1 MSACIK
7 YLYHMLRVQQ
17 QLLLVVLHSEQ
28 WAYAHCCMCVRR
40 CRQRAFHTLCQS
52 WCRERR
58 ALAPVKPSL
67 QEPAQLPELLPG
79 YASPDTIHKPV
90 PRHVS
95 KDRQQQQQQATA
107 EACMASSTAQLNS
120 THQQAYG
127 DQPGLHAEPT
137 FSCRQDR
144 RVASVAVAACCLRCG
159 VEQSQKMSDCR
170 FHPALLP
177 NPGPFL
183 YGPEWHACRAA
194 RHGRGDPGCYVRQDH
209 YFPGHAV
216 QGTGLLTDRARLSS
230 PTDSQMQPQP
240 RTQLP
245 IPLCRP

>member
-159 VEQSQKMSDCR
+159 VEQCQTVDSTLHCCQILGR
-170 FHPALLP
+170 FCTAQSGTLVGQL
-177 NPGPFL
+177 GMAVGILVVMCARIITFL
-183 YGPEWHACRAA
+183 DMLCKAQVCLRTE
-194 RHGRGDPGCYVRQDH
+194 QD
-209 YFPGHAV
+209 
-216 QGTGLLTDRARLSS
+216 
-230 PTDSQMQPQP
+230 
-240 RTQLP
+240 
-245 IPLCRP
+245 